1 VAASRNEDHVN
12 VELRL
17 YNLVFLFCF
26 QLARVVCCRPYLVYH
41 ILKFNSIE
49 PLLKLQAITS
59 S

>member
-1 VAASRNEDHVN
+1 MAASRNEGHVN

-26 QLARVVCCRPYLVYH
+26 QLVQVVCCRSYLVYH
-41 ILKFNSIE
+41 ILKFKLIE